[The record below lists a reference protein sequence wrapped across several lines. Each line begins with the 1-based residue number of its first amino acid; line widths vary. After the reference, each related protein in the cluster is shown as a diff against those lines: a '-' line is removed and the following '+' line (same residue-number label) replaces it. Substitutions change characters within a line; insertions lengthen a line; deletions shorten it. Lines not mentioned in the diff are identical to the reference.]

1 MVAQQTIIF
10 KKIKESLVNG
20 SKKNTIYTQLQN
32 FMNLLDKV
40 DFTDGALAFV

>member
-1 MVAQQTIIF
+1 MVTRQTIIF
-10 KKIKESLVNG
+10 KK
-20 SKKNTIYTQLQN
+20 SKKVLQMVQKKIQYIQLQN